1 MTSTKAKVSSYPKS
15 TLIISVYKDT
25 DALAL
30 ILDSVAQQTV
40 YPDQIIISEDG
51 DSIEMRDFM
60 TTQKNR
66 FPNLIHLTQPDD
78 GWWKNRALNRAITA
92 SEGSYLIFIDGDCIP
107 YPEFIEEHLKLQ
119 EPNCVLCGRR
129 SEPGEYFSTL
139 LRSGKI
145 SLKQYES
152 TYLWNFLALKRDHVK
167 HYEEGI
173 YLGSH
178 HPLFHLIHRFA
189 RQNSHIVGCNFS
201 CHKSDMIR
209 INGFDE
215 DFTMPTTGEDS
226 DIERRMRL
234 LNIQMKSCRNAA
246 NMVHLDHP
254 RSFSPET
261 SAKTVKLMQSKG
273 DNPYCTNGLDKHM
286 GIES

>member
-1 MTSTKAKVSSYPKS
+1 MPINFDKVPSTPYPKAS
-15 TLIISVYKDT
+15 INISVYKDVE
-25 DALAL
+25 ALDL
-30 ILDSVAQQTV
+30 ILDSLENQTLA
-40 YPDQIIISEDG
+40 PNQIIVSKDG
-51 DSIEMRDFM
+51 DSIQMRDFM
-60 TTQKNR
+60 ATQKNR
-66 FPNLIHLTQPDD
+66 FPNLIHLTQPDN
-78 GWWKNRALNRAITA
+78 GWQKNRALNRAITA

-119 EPNCVLCGRR
+119 KPNQVLCGRR
-129 SEPGEYFSTL
+129 SEPGQHFSTQ
-139 LRSGKI
+139 LRSRQM
-145 SLKQYES
+145 SLVTYEHK
-152 TYLWNFLALKRDHVK
+152 YLLNLFALKRDKVK
-167 HYEEGI
+167 HYKEGI

-201 CHKSDMIR
+201 CQKSDMIR

-215 DFTMPTTGEDS
+215 DFSMPTTGEDS

-254 RSFSPET
+254 RSFSSET
-261 SAKTVKLMQSKG
+261 SANSVKLMQSKG
-273 DNPYCTNGLDKHM
+273 DNPYCSNGLDSYLKD
-286 GIES
+286 

>member
-1 MTSTKAKVSSYPKS
+1 MNIPKS
-15 TLIISVYKDT
+15 TIIISVYKDT
-25 DALAL
+25 QALSL
-30 ILDSVAQQTV
+30 ILDSLANQTKA
-40 YPDQIIISEDG
+40 PNQIIVSEDG
-51 DSIEMRDFM
+51 NSTEMHNFI
-60 TTQKNR
+60 TTQKER
-66 FPNLIHLTQPDD
+66 FINFTHLTQPDL
-78 GWWKNRALNRAITA
+78 GWQKNRALNRAIAA
-92 SEGSYLIFIDGDCIP
+92 SEGGYLIFIDGDCVP
-107 YPEFIEEHLKLQ
+107 YPEFVEEHLKLQ
-119 EPNCVLCGRR
+119 EPNYVLCGRR
-129 SEPGEYFSTL
+129 SEPGEYFSKL
-139 LRSGKI
+139 LRARTM
-145 SLKQYES
+145 SLTQYES
-152 TYLWNFLALKRDHVK
+152 TYLRNFLALKRDQVK

-215 DFTMPTTGEDS
+215 DFTLPTTGEDS

-261 SAKTVKLMQSKG
+261 SAKTLKLMQSKG
-273 DNPYCTNGLDKHM
+273 NNPYCTNGLDKYKSEA
-286 GIES
+286 I

>member
-1 MTSTKAKVSSYPKS
+1 MPYPQST
-15 TLIISVYKDT
+15 IIVSVYKDT
-25 DALAL
+25 ESLGL
-30 ILDSVAQQTV
+30 ILNSLANQTTI
-40 YPDQIIISEDG
+40 PNQIIISEDG
-51 DSIEMRDFM
+51 DSIEMHNFM

-66 FPNLIHLTQPDD
+66 FHNLVHLTQPDN
-78 GWWKNRALNRAITA
+78 GWRKNRALNRAIA
-92 SEGSYLIFIDGDCIP
+92 SSIGDYLIFIDGDCIP

-119 EPNCVLCGRR
+119 KPNQVLCGRR
-129 SEPGEYFSTL
+129 SEPGENFSTL
-139 LRSGKI
+139 IRTGALSPQK
-145 SLKQYES
+145 YELA
-152 TYLWNFLALKRDHVK
+152 YLLNFFALKRDKVK

-178 HPLFHLIHRFA
+178 HPLFHLIHRFS

-201 CHKSDMIR
+201 CYKNDMIR

-234 LNIQMKSCRNAA
+234 LGIQMKSCRNAA

-254 RSFSPET
+254 KNFNPDI
-261 SAKTVKLMQSKG
+261 SAKTMQLMESKG
-273 DNPYCTNGLDKHM
+273 DNPYCQNGLDQHIKI
-286 GIES
+286 G

>member
-1 MTSTKAKVSSYPKS
+1 MPYPRL
-15 TLIISVYKDT
+15 TIIVSVYKDT
-25 DALAL
+25 EALGL
-30 ILDSVAQQTV
+30 ILDSLANQTID
-40 YPDQIIISEDG
+40 PDQIIISEDG
-51 DSIEMRDFM
+51 DSNEMREFIAI
-60 TTQKNR
+60 QKNR
-66 FPNLIHLTQPDD
+66 FYNLIHLTQPDN
-78 GWWKNRALNRAITA
+78 GWQKNRALNRAITC
-92 SEGSYLIFIDGDCIP
+92 SSGEHLVFIDGDCIP
-107 YPEFIEEHLKLQ
+107 YPEFIEEHLKLSQ
-119 EPNCVLCGRR
+119 PNTVLCGRR
-129 SEPGEYFSTL
+129 SEPGQNFSSL
-139 LRSGKI
+139 LRTAKM
-145 SLKQYES
+145 SLKDYEKN
-152 TYLWNFLALKRDHVK
+152 YLWNFFALKRDNVK

-178 HPLFHLIHRFA
+178 HPLFHLIHHFA

-261 SAKTVKLMQSKG
+261 SAKTLELMQSKG
-273 DNPYCTNGLDKHM
+273 NNPYCVNGLDKHM
-286 GIES
+286 GIKS